1 MFGQLP
7 ADVGAVFADDAGE
20 IAVGDTEEDNE
31 LAHWSVVAFKYH
43 TETAY
48 IYFPGTHY
56 MFRPT
61 HLRNY
66 NMNFGH
72 LFVDDI
78 LSTYIA
84 MQVAL
89 PPISL

>member
-1 MFGQLP
+1 
-7 ADVGAVFADDAGE
+7 
-20 IAVGDTEEDNE
+20 
-31 LAHWSVVAFKYH
+31 
-43 TETAY
+43 
-48 IYFPGTHY
+48 

-72 LFVDDI
+72 LFIDDI

-84 MQVAL
+84 MQVACRSQSL
-89 PPISL
+89 KPSSCPLLFSLFSLLINALIS